1 MLVQRCKQ
9 HLFQKP
15 VQLGTGKKKIQS
27 GYIFPFKK
35 VKNKDMLQHKWIL
48 KTLFKRSHI
57 TLIENVLCHISYID
71 VFSIELLRLKQKL
84 DLKFS

>member
-1 MLVQRCKQ
+1 MQAAS
-9 HLFQKP
+9 FSEASAA
-15 VQLGTGKKKIQS
+15 GDWKKKIQS

-57 TLIENVLCHISYID
+57 TLIENVLCYISYID